1 MKHIAVLEKRFSK
14 DCGQTGSGAG
24 GREPPGEPKK
34 KNIIHGYF
42 NSFTYELLFKVG
54 FSI

>member
-34 KNIIHGYF
+34 NIIHGYF
-42 NSFTYELLFKVG
+42 NSFTYELLFKFA